1 MLGLGSKVQKR
12 AFLAYGRGSFSRSA
26 PTAARLFTTS
36 PPSDSYDEFKRS
48 FLAPKEKFHG
58 SKDTSSGAYS
68 NLRNAAAANAHMN
81 NARVPSLDTLSEE
94 VLSVMLDETVRRRDG
109 ESLRMLLIE
118 ARVLDKI
125 SSPLL
130 QHTFESCFVTQED
143 LKHLSENAKKNHM
156 ENASFILQMSLSS
169 SPKGDRKYH
178 IMASSSHCE
187 QLLAWLVDHSKWY
200 QAAITAEYMVNSKY
214 TFTGDREI
222 FFIAAGL
229 MKNSLGVSRV
239 LQLLDQIV
247 KHRRSDLSEL
257 FSYTKMNRYSLSMSG
272 THTNRRELDRAPMK
286 ALSSSLLSQMRENSW
301 FSFGASKTLVALAC
315 GSAQHDIAIDFVR
328 SAIDIAENINSQSSY
343 RDSATGRISRLAE
356 VLARSLSGS
365 HDSINGSIDIDG
377 DMNIKKSF
385 VNKIDIVSML
395 RAFSQGAGVASADN
409 KSFTGKSL
417 ESPLSQV
424 LIDISARLVLKAQKD
439 RQERNSDAAGV
450 LPLSSEPFLS
460 GISKH
465 NDFIKMYWVL
475 CSRVKGYEGGNHK
488 VQKLSGS
495 SGSSASRMQHGS
507 LEAEAISDSY
517 PRQHYDINSEQDSQ
531 EHNIADAYMQKSYNQ
546 LTAFMLDSES
556 TVMTSSPAPGYHR
569 RLFRYL
575 CDELGLRHKIVELLK
590 EKTGGMG
597 DTYGVRVWKE
607 NSRMRHDKPPSLSD
621 LLHRDYRRNP
631 NLRRFDGHMQHWNII
646 EDYLI
651 SLPHDVLKSVSGV
664 VGAMTSGYPSTEWAL
679 LFAQIL
685 RENNIA
691 YPNLLLRNM
700 LKMAGNRN
708 DIYGLLEALY
718 ANQECICMGINPMNT
733 SSSSD
738 GSIKIKKG
746 GVVISEDGF
755 IYSEDEARAA
765 GLTVLKSISER
776 EEEERMATELH
787 ATNDDSSSIVAPFQ
801 AVLTGSGKKYV
812 DSDNDKGTGIK
823 GYLTASD
830 WNRTCQAANHTR
842 ISELPEPSFR
852 EAYTEVM
859 QLMSLSGTELDDGTM
874 RTLLRF
880 LVYTDPDAEL
890 GKRIMRRFARDKSL
904 DIQHIECT
912 ALTYSLLRNRVKK
925 LPGLDLARPM
935 YKNENYLFVYPA
947 ALSHIVDSIAANA
960 EALGGDFLVRFES
973 GWSKAHS
980 EQGRKELYTLL
991 SEYLEPES
999 PMRQNLV
1006 EMESDEA
1013 RRSVVML
1020 SVYVAYLVGT
1030 KTNQKRQQHTNNN
1043 SNNNHHHHHHQNRD
1057 GSPFRRAFDLLY
1069 SAESMMADADQLQR
1083 DLRKES
1089 RIRDDSDSS
1098 YLGGESGDDDY
1109 YNDDGDEEDYHPR

>member
-1 MLGLGSKVQKR
+1 MIGRFTRHEVHARILSKCS
-12 AFLAYGRGSFSRSA
+12 RGTTRGPKKAPISACLFS
-26 PTAARLFTTS
+26 TS

-48 FLAPKEKFHG
+48 FLAPRENTYVDRVAG
-58 SKDTSSGAYS
+58 GLISGDS
-68 NLRNAAAANAHMN
+68 TAAANDSVKNVRM
-81 NARVPSLDTLSEE
+81 PSLDTLSEE

-118 ARVLDKI
+118 ARVLNKI

-130 QHTFESCFVTQED
+130 QHTFESCFANEAD
-143 LKHLSENAKKNHM
+143 SKHWSQNAVKNHM

-169 SPKGDRKYH
+169 SPKSDGKCN
-178 IMASSSHCE
+178 IMASSAHCE

-200 QAAITAEYMVNSKY
+200 QAAITAEYMVRSKY
-214 TFTGDREI
+214 AFTGDREV

-229 MKNSLGVSRV
+229 MKNSLGVSRS

-247 KHRRSDLSEL
+247 KNRRSDLSEL
-257 FSYTKMNRYSLSMSG
+257 FSYSKMNRYSLSMSG
-272 THTNRRELDRAPMK
+272 SHGNRRELDRAPLK
-286 ALSSSLLSQMRENSW
+286 ALSSSLLTQMRENSW

-315 GSAQHDIAIDFVR
+315 GGAHHDIAIDFVR
-328 SAIDIAENINSQSSY
+328 SAVDIAENINSQSSKK
-343 RDSATGRISRLAE
+343 DSATGRISQLAD
-356 VLARSLSGS
+356 VLARSLSGGNNDIS
-365 HDSINGSIDIDG
+365 KGNSEIDDV
-377 DMNIKKSF
+377 DIKKTF
-385 VNKIDIVSML
+385 ANRIDMVSML
-395 RAFSQGAGVASADN
+395 RAFSQGAGVANTDS
-409 KSFTGKSL
+409 KSFKGKSL

-424 LIDISARLVLKAQKD
+424 LIDISARLILKAQK
-439 RQERNSDAAGV
+439 EREMGNSGTTGNT
-450 LPLSSEPFLS
+450 SEPFLS

-465 NDFIKMYWVL
+465 TDFMKMYWVL
-475 CSRVKGYEGGNHK
+475 CSRVKEHEGGNHK
-488 VQKLSGS
+488 MQKVGG
-495 SGSSASRMQHGS
+495 SGSSASHIQHGS

-517 PRQHYDINSEQDSQ
+517 PRQHYDTNSEEGTIEND
-531 EHNIADAYMQKSYNQ
+531 IADAYMQKSYNQ
-546 LTAFMLDSES
+546 LTAFMLDFES

-607 NSRMRHDKPPSLSD
+607 NSRMRHDKPPSLPD

-646 EDYLI
+646 DDHLS
-651 SLPHDVLKSVSGV
+651 SLPHDLLKSVSGV
-664 VGAMTSGYPSTEWAL
+664 VGAMASGYASTEWAL
-679 LFAQIL
+679 LFAQTL

-718 ANQECICMGINPMNT
+718 ANQECISLGISPMDI
-733 SSSSD
+733 SSSS
-738 GSIKIKKG
+738 GSTRVKKG

-755 IYSEDEARAA
+755 VYSEDEARAA
-765 GLTVLKSISER
+765 GLTTLKSIAER
-776 EEEERMATELH
+776 QEEERMAIELH
-787 ATNDDSSSIVAPFQ
+787 AANDAVSSIVAPFQ
-801 AVLTGSGKKYV
+801 AVLIGSTKKHNDDD
-812 DSDNDKGTGIK
+812 DSERK

-830 WNRTCQAANHTR
+830 WNRTCQAANHSR
-842 ISELPEPSFR
+842 MSELPEPSFR

-859 QLMSLSGTELDDGTM
+859 QLMRMSGTELDDGTM

-880 LVYTDPDAEL
+880 VVYTDPDAEL

-947 ALSHIVDSIAANA
+947 ALSHMVDSIATNA
-960 EALGGDFLVRFES
+960 EALGKDFLIRFES

-991 SEYLEPES
+991 SEYLGHS
-999 PMRQNLV
+999 STTRQDLV
-1006 EMESDEA
+1006 EMESDET

-1030 KTNQKRQQHTNNN
+1030 KSHQQRNN
-1043 SNNNHHHHHHQNRD
+1043 SNSSRNRNRNEHRD
-1057 GSPFRRAFDLLY
+1057 DSPFRQAFDLLY
-1069 SAESMMADADQLQR
+1069 SAESMMSDADQLQR
-1083 DLRKES
+1083 DLRKAS
-1089 RIRDDSDSS
+1089 SIRDDNGNGGDTSDQ
-1098 YLGGESGDDDY
+1098 LDDEDGDGDGDY
-1109 YNDDGDEEDYHPR
+1109 YDDDGDDEDHKP